1 MSFVF
6 KIFLKNCRGVFSVCA
21 DFRGLGQLP
30 EFSHKLS
37 NRSIR
42 ANHEKIT
49 DKANTENTQTGE
61 YSACSRYGAADN
73 IKHLCRQSLNED
85 CLPLTHSTPI
95 DKWMVT
101 ALSLVMRF
109 EGSCSICFNPGLEK
123 TR

>member
-1 MSFVF
+1 MLSSLFAQT
-6 KIFLKNCRGVFSVCA
+6 LE
-21 DFRGLGQLP
+21 GLGQLP

-49 DKANTENTQTGE
+49 DKANTEYTQVNTVRVR
-61 YSACSRYGAADN
+61 RYGAADN

-85 CLPLTHSTPI
+85 CLPLTHSTPT

-101 ALSLVMRF
+101 ALSLVMGF